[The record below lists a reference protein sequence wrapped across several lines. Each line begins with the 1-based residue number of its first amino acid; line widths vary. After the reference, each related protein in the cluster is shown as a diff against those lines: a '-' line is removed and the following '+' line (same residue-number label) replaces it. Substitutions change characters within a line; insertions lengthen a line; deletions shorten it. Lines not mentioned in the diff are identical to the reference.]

1 MLVRAITEW
10 LQAFAALWS
19 AERLLRTVGLA
30 DTLQFLNSIP
40 AHRKV
45 ADTDPDVRRLVKA
58 VDAAA
63 SWVPFRGSCLHQ
75 SLALCMMLRRRSID
89 ADFVLGVYKYPF
101 SAHAWVECDDK
112 VIHWRSGLTIPT
124 GFERI
129 TSMSILAHTAR
140 LELGEGVD
148 Q

>member
-1 MLVRAITEW
+1 MAEW

-19 AERLLRTVGLA
+19 AERRLQTVGFA
-30 DTLQFLNSIP
+30 DTLKFLTSIP

-45 ADTDPDVRRLVKA
+45 DEADPDVRRLVKA
-58 VDAAA
+58 VDVAA
-63 SWVPFRGSCLHQ
+63 SWVPFRGDCLHQ

-101 SAHAWVECDDK
+101 SAHAWVECDTK
-112 VIHWRSGLTIPT
+112 VIHWRFGLTTTT

-140 LELGEGVD
+140 LEVARGR
-148 Q
+148 